1 MKRNILLFKER
12 MSMIIKVI
20 YKSKKNTKKVAEAIA
35 KALNVEACSME
46 EVGNIEHTD
55 ILFLGCGIYGGN
67 VPPEMNGF
75 VDKINSDTVKK
86 VVLFTTSGMGK
97 NQTNHFVEL
106 LKSKNIKLET
116 ETFSGTGKFLFKNR
130 KQPDE
135 NTLNEAIAFA
145 HKMVKKEQSI

>member
-1 MKRNILLFKER
+1 MN
-12 MSMIIKVI
+12 IKVI

-46 EVGNIEHTD
+46 EVGSIDPTD

-67 VPPEMNGF
+67 VTPEMNGF
-75 VDKINSDTVKK
+75 VDKISPDTVKK

-97 NQTNHFVEL
+97 NQTENFVEL
-106 LKSKNIKLET
+106 LKSNGIIVET
-116 ETFSGTGKFLFKNR
+116 EAFSGVGKFLFKNR

-135 NTLNEAIAFA
+135 NTMKEAIAFA
-145 HKMVKKEQSI
+145 NKIVKKEQSI